1 MKISVLNL
9 AYVALCCF
17 LATGC
22 TTSEL
27 VEQQAPQP
35 VEKEEIKGEEITL
48 NFEIMHN
55 SFTRAEDSEEQIDNL
70 YLAFYNVS
78 DGTPQFIKLVEA
90 TSSDDN
96 SYTAKIN
103 LLYGKPDWVIA
114 YANVPSNVELNNA
127 LTKKVKIGQL
137 TNESRSLVMSSAS
150 YYDYEDPHSL
160 IYYSE
165 ITEDN
170 LETGTPINI
179 YLERLASKV
188 TVTNETTQP
197 IEISLSNG
205 YEERTLSLTL
215 TGWDLFGTDK
225 NTYLHKNI
233 EEKGYN
239 DISQELNNASWNWN
253 NYNNHSLNW
262 SHSENWEL
270 TATGF
275 PTIGNENNA
284 TTYHPQYSQVDHSFN
299 SSAYY
304 HETTRSSA
312 VFETPNARPSIVL
325 VGQYKIK
332 GKEAQ
337 TLYRKGSVVFT
348 EDELIEYFSKMN
360 QTSGTQILFYY
371 GTKVYNGTGYP
382 GSCRYGADEI
392 KNALKNY
399 MFIKTLNR
407 SSNNPNMVTLQV
419 SLTAPDKNKLCKNDK
434 NNTAIQL
441 SEIDGI
447 NQQLVEAM
455 GLWEVYENGK
465 CFFHI
470 PVEHTGKATDS
481 NGSKT
486 GSYGLVRNHH
496 YNISIKNIEGM
507 GIGVPSDDTYI
518 GEWEYQE
525 GSEIFK
531 DVKYNISINSWNDVN
546 QDVNIPKK

>member
-1 MKISVLNL
+1 MKFSALNL

-55 SFTRAEDSEEQIDNL
+55 SFTRAEDPEEQIDNL
-70 YLAFYNVS
+70 YLAFYNIS

-90 TSSDDN
+90 TSSDND

-114 YANVPSNVELNNA
+114 YANVPSDVELNDA

-137 TNESRSLVMSSAS
+137 TNERRSLVMSSAS
-150 YYDYEDPHSL
+150 YYDNNNPHSL

-170 LETGTPINI
+170 LENGTPINI

-188 TVTNETTQP
+188 TVTNETAQP

-205 YEERTLSLTL
+205 NEERTLSLTL

-253 NYNNHSLNW
+253 NYDNHSLNW

-275 PTIGNENNA
+275 PTIGNEINA
-284 TTYHPQYSQVDHSFN
+284 TTYHPQYSQVNHSFN

-312 VFETPNARPSIVL
+312 VFETPNARPSVAL

-332 GKEAQ
+332 GEEAQ

-348 EDELIEYFSKMN
+348 EDELIDYFSKIN
-360 QTSGTQILFYY
+360 QTSGTEILYHYTTRVLSGNPYTQSF
-371 GTKVYNGTGYP
+371 
-382 GSCRYGADEI
+382 RYRYDEM
-392 KNALKNY
+392 KTAMNNCL
-399 MFIKTLNR
+399 FIKTPK
-407 SSNNPNMVTLQV
+407 SSSDKPNMVTLQV
-419 SLTAPDKNKLCKNDK
+419 SLEAPDRTKLSDK
-434 NNTAIQL
+434 DNNAKQL

-455 GLWEVYENGK
+455 GLWEVYEDGK

-470 PVEHTGKATDS
+470 PVEHTGKASDTM
-481 NGSKT
+481 GSKT

-531 DVKYNISINSWNDVN
+531 DVKYNISINDWNDVN

>member
-1 MKISVLNL
+1 MKLLALNL
-9 AYVALCCF
+9 AYVALCCL

-27 VEQQAPQP
+27 VEQQDPQP

-55 SFTRAEDSEEQIDNL
+55 SFTRAEDPEEQIDNL

-78 DGTPQFIKLVEA
+78 DGAPQFIKLVEA
-90 TSSDDN
+90 TSVNDN
-96 SYTAKIN
+96 SYSAKIN
-103 LLYGKPDWVIA
+103 LLYGKPDCVIA
-114 YANVPSNVELNNA
+114 YANVPSEVDLKDALNQ
-127 LTKKVKIGQL
+127 KVKIGQL

-150 YYDYEDPHSL
+150 YYDNKDPHSL
-160 IYYSE
+160 IYYSA
-165 ITEDN
+165 ISEDN
-170 LETGTPINI
+170 FENETPIDI

-188 TVTNETTQP
+188 TVTNETEQP

-205 YEERTLSLTL
+205 DVERTLSLTL

-253 NYNNHSLNW
+253 NYENHSLNW

-284 TTYHPQYSQVDHSFN
+284 TTYHPQYSQVNHSFN

-304 HETTRSSA
+304 HETTRSST
-312 VFETPNARPSIVL
+312 VFETPNARPSIAL

-332 GKEAQ
+332 GEETQ
-337 TLYRKGSVVFT
+337 TLYRKGSVVLT
-348 EDELIEYFSKMN
+348 EDELIDYFGKINESKE
-360 QTSGTQILFYY
+360 ILRYFN
-371 GTKVYNGTGYP
+371 TTTV
-382 GSCRYGADEI
+382 GSNILEGSARYRYATI
-392 KNALKNY
+392 KKALNDY
-399 MFIKTLNR
+399 MFIIVPNGN
-407 SSNNPNMVTLQV
+407 SNSPNMVTLQV
-419 SLTAPDKNKLCKNDK
+419 SLEVPDRSKLCNKDK
-434 NNTAIQL
+434 SATQL
-441 SEIDGI
+441 NEIDGI

-481 NGSKT
+481 EGTKT
-486 GSYGLVRNHH
+486 GSFGLVRNHH
-496 YNISIKNIEGM
+496 YNISLKNIEGM
-507 GIGVPSDDTYI
+507 GIGVPSDGTYI

-525 GSEIFK
+525 GSEVFK
-531 DVKYNISINSWNDVN
+531 DVKYSISVNDWNEVN